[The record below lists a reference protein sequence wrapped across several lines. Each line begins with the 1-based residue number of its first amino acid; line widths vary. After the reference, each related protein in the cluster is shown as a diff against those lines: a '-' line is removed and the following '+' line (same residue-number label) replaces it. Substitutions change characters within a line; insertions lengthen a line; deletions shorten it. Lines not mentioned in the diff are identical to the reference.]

1 MLQPLYAS
9 HTCAQYDHCSSVRQV
24 YRARHK
30 QTGELFAVKRV
41 VRKLRNKADRERC
54 NTTPCHA

>member
-1 MLQPLYAS
+1 MLFS
-9 HTCAQYDHCSSVRQV
+9 AQQV

-54 NTTPCHA
+54 VTTPLPYVSF